1 MKKNNTIAGWL
12 LLLALAS
19 LNFQRS
25 TCFAQG
31 TAFTYQGQLNANG
44 STANGLYDLRFQVWD
59 ALTNGNLIAGP
70 LTNSATGVTNGLFT
84 ITLDF
89 GPGVFTGPGR
99 WLELDVRTNGT
110 GAFTTLLPLQPVLPV
125 PYALYAMTPAGPT
138 GPQGP
143 TGPTGPQGL
152 PGTNGVVSLNG
163 LINAVTLAA
172 GTNVTLTTKGNTL
185 QISAINFIPHMQVFT
200 ASGTFMVPAGV
211 SNIMVEILGGGGG
224 GSSGWTNQGISPTYV
239 PGNGGGGGGYGKQ
252 VFNVLPGSNLPVV
265 VGPGGGPDSS
275 GGDSNFNN
283 GAVIAHGGQ
292 KGVFGSTGSGGSG
305 GSCNATFNITGAP
318 GGTYQ
323 SIYSTMVGDGGA
335 AGCGGFGGNLTING
349 GVPGGGGGGGAW
361 NYTGGQYISIP
372 AGSGANGR
380 VIINY

>member
-1 MKKNNTIAGWL
+1 MKSNRPITRW
-12 LLLALAS
+12 LALAALATFS
-19 LNFQRS
+19 LQPLNA
-25 TCFAQG
+25 FAQVA
-31 TAFTYQGQLNANG
+31 AFTYQGQLNANG
-44 STANGLYDLRFQVWD
+44 GTANGLYDLRFQVWG

-84 ITLDF
+84 VTLDF

-138 GPQGP
+138 GP

-163 LINAVTLAA
+163 LINEVTLAA

-200 ASGTFMVPAGV
+200 ASGTFTVPAGV
-211 SNIMVEILGGGGG
+211 SNIMVEIWGGGAG

-252 VFNVLPGSNLPVV
+252 VFNVLPGSNLTVA
-265 VGPGGGPDSS
+265 VGTGGGPDSP
-275 GGDSNFNN
+275 GGDSSFN
-283 GAVIAHGGQ
+283 GIIAHGGQ
-292 KGVFGSTGSGGSG
+292 KGVLDSAGSGWPG

-323 SIYSTMVGDGGA
+323 SIYSTMVGGGGA
-335 AGCGGFGGNLTING
+335 AGCGGFGGNLTMNG

-361 NYTGGQYISIP
+361 KYSGGQYISIP

-380 VIINY
+380 VTIYY